1 MPRRPPGGRRSSGGH
16 PRRRQ
21 PNPIPSL
28 REGGGRPY
36 PARGVYALRP
46 RESWSRA
53 NSRTKLYS
61 RQARPVAPRSRVA
74 SARPAGGP
82 RAESGSVYLDDYESP
97 LWEDYDVSVVPTL
110 ALFRGG
116 ELVDRE
122 VGVLG
127 YGVDPA
133 RAGAVAAR
141 VGPR

>member
-46 RESWSRA
+46 RESGARG

-61 RQARPVAPRSRVA
+61 RWVEC
-74 SARPAGGP
+74 ARPAERLRGGF
-82 RAESGSVYLDDYESP
+82 ASVYLDDYESP

-122 VGVLG
+122 DGVLG
-127 YGVDPA
+127 YGVDRA